1 MRISSKNQS
10 FLDKVEFSLENQL
23 SDLHPVLSVI
33 ILSAAGAL
41 LGCLL
46 TTMLFLLSVKMWPQ
60 LVQ

>member
-10 FLDKVEFSLENQL
+10 FLDKVEFYLENQL